1 MFYNT
6 QIFEVD
12 GLEWT
17 VCLALKNGIDTW
29 CVEMYTKKYGCLCVK
44 IGTLSMEG
52 MYIIILNKEHMDVS
66 YKNSITILT
75 NRGSS
80 MNT

>member
-1 MFYNT
+1 
-6 QIFEVD
+6 
-12 GLEWT
+12 
-17 VCLALKNGIDTW
+17 
-29 CVEMYTKKYGCLCVK
+29 
-44 IGTLSMEG
+44 MEG